1 MAARLRQLLLS
12 AARSDSS
19 AEASELGWITR
30 CLHCRSR
37 IGITA
42 DGEPWP
48 GTTLEHV
55 VPRAWFGKPA
65 AATLVAR
72 VGAADDARN
81 LALAC
86 ARCNHQKGRGPDAQ
100 GPADA
105 KARAIVER
113 LLETR
118 LLRWRAPGNV
128 ST

>member
-1 MAARLRQLLLS
+1 MAARLRQLMLS
-12 AARSDSS
+12 AARSDSC
-19 AEASELGWITR
+19 AEASDRGWITR

-37 IGITA
+37 IGIAA

-65 AATLVAR
+65 AAALVAR

-118 LLRWRAPGNV
+118 LLRWRAPESV

>member
-1 MAARLRQLLLS
+1 MG
-12 AARSDSS
+12 DH
-19 AEASELGWITR
+19 GWMTR

-86 ARCNHQKGRGPDAQ
+86 ARCNHQKGRGPDAR

-105 KARAIVER
+105 SARVIVER

-118 LLRWRAPGNV
+118 MLRWRAPAG
-128 ST
+128 